1 VTMLCRDALPLVPAY
16 LDGEVSEAQA
26 APLRKHLLS
35 CHSCR
40 NAAQEGKSLARWF
53 VRPDDAVSLVP
64 DGFAARVAR
73 RAFAGD
79 TGEHSLAGQGP
90 RAEQE
95 GALLRFV
102 VHFSAAAAAVMLVVA
117 LAIRSEELPRGG
129 QLRADDRVAPPVEE
143 IVDALDELNG
153 EAAESAAL
161 PEDSGE

>member
-1 VTMLCRDALPLVPAY
+1 MRAVTMLCRDALPLVPAY

-53 VRPDDAVSLVP
+53 VSSDSTSAASLVP

-79 TGEHSLAGQGP
+79 TGEHSLHGP
-90 RAEQE
+90 RVEQE

-102 VHFSAAAAAVMLVVA
+102 VHFSAAAAAVMLIVA
-117 LAIRSEELPRGG
+117 LSIRAEELPRGG
-129 QLRADDRVAPPVEE
+129 QLRADDRVAPAVEV
-143 IVDALDELNG
+143 IVEALDELNDKVSEG
-153 EAAESAAL
+153 LLES
-161 PEDSGE
+161 E

>member
-1 VTMLCRDALPLVPAY
+1 MLCQDALALVPAY

-26 APLRKHLLS
+26 APLRKHLLA

-53 VRPDDAVSLVP
+53 VSSDDTVSLVP
-64 DGFAARVAR
+64 GGFAARVAR

-79 TGEHSLAGQGP
+79 TGEHSLSAQGP
-90 RAEQE
+90 RVEQE
-95 GALLRFV
+95 GVLLRFV
-102 VHFSAAAAAVMLVVA
+102 VHFTAAAAAVMLVVA
-117 LAIRSEELPRGG
+117 LSIRAEELPRGG

-153 EAAESAAL
+153 AAAESATR
-161 PEDSGE
+161 PGDSGE

>member
-1 VTMLCRDALPLVPAY
+1 MTMLCRDALPLVPAY

-53 VRPDDAVSLVP
+53 VADESASAVLVP

-79 TGEHSLAGQGP
+79 TGEHWPSAQGA
-90 RAEQE
+90 RVEQE

-102 VHFSAAAAAVMLVVA
+102 VHFAAAAAAVMLIVA
-117 LAIRSEELPRGG
+117 LSIRAEELPRGG
-129 QLRADDRVAPPVEE
+129 QLRADDRVAPAVEV
-143 IVDALDELNG
+143 IVEALDELNDKVSEG
-153 EAAESAAL
+153 LLES
-161 PEDSGE
+161 E

>member
-1 VTMLCRDALPLVPAY
+1 MLCRDALPLVPAY

-53 VRPDDAVSLVP
+53 VRPDSLSTASLVP

-79 TGEHSLAGQGP
+79 TGEHSLAAQGP

-95 GALLRFV
+95 GALLSFV

-117 LAIRSEELPRGG
+117 LSIRAEELPRGG

-153 EAAESAAL
+153 KAAEPAAL
-161 PEDSGE
+161 PEDPGE